1 MKNIKDK
8 KYLDKMN
15 PEEKKKF
22 KSLVSEHNK
31 HWDEAHK
38 YFNKAF
44 IKQSKKDLSESEK
57 RKSELIADKGFMHER
72 MALNVGKKLD
82 KFVDDLKKKHGSTS
96 MSSKEKLDRKL
107 FTIYKRQYKSVE
119 ETIEKLKIKT
129 AKYKKEGKTELYDKF
144 KKRLESFKKSLEL
157 LEKDLKKMKNKYP
170 SLK

>member
-1 MKNIKDK
+1 MKNFPDK

-22 KSLVSEHNK
+22 SALVSEHNK

-38 YFNKAF
+38 YFNKAYN
-44 IKQSKKDLSESEK
+44 ESEI

-72 MALNVGKKLD
+72 MALKVGNKID
-82 KFVDDLKKKHGSTS
+82 KFVDALKKKHGSTA
-96 MSSKEKLDRKL
+96 MSSKEKFDHKL

-144 KKRLESFKKSLEL
+144 KKRLDSFKKALEL
-157 LEKDLKKMKNKYP
+157 TKKDLKKLKNKYP
-170 SLK
+170 SWK